1 MAKSVYERFGTSAL
15 TGNVQSA
22 RRYTV
27 TGVGPF
33 AIQAIAPLVYPD
45 DGYSAENW
53 RQIAEY
59 NGITDL
65 DNIPAGTVLTIPTLQ
80 PPST

>member
-1 MAKSVYERFGTSAL
+1 MAKSVYERYGTSAL
-15 TGNVQSA
+15 TGTAQSA

-27 TGVGPF
+27 VGGDTLPK
-33 AIQAIAPLVYPD
+33 IAATFFPD
-45 DGYSAENW
+45 DGYSSENW

-65 DNIPAGTVLTIPTLQ
+65 DALTVGTVLTIPTLQ
-80 PPST
+80 APTT

>member
-1 MAKSVYERFGTSAL
+1 MAKSVYERYGASAL
-15 TGNVQSA
+15 GGTTQTG

-27 TGVGPF
+27 VGGDTLP
-33 AIQAIAPLVYPD
+33 AIAARFFPD
-45 DGYSAENW
+45 DGYSSENW

-65 DNIPAGTVLTIPTLQ
+65 DALTPGIVLTIPTLQ
-80 PPST
+80 STTT

>member
-1 MAKSVYERFGTSAL
+1 MAKSVYERYGSSAL
-15 TGNVQSA
+15 TGNTQSA

-27 TGVGPF
+27 VGGDTLPK
-33 AIQAIAPLVYPD
+33 IAALFFPD
-45 DGYSAENW
+45 DGYSSENW

-65 DNIPAGTVLTIPTLQ
+65 DSIAAGNVLTIPTLQ
-80 PPST
+80 PSST